1 MKVKIYKSRARGIFT
16 APPSKSIAH
25 RQLICAALAEGES
38 EIKSIA
44 LSDDIK
50 ATMDCLRV
58 LGAKIEIKEA
68 TAKVQGI
75 SGKLPDDEFI
85 LNCRQCG
92 STLRFFVPLCMLSGK
107 KAVLSGEP
115 SLIAR
120 PMTVYEK
127 ICKEQNIVFEKTDTS
142 IMVCGKIKGGS
153 YEIPG
158 NISSQFVSG
167 MMFALPLLSVDSK
180 ISLLPPV
187 ESKPYIDLT
196 LSSLSDF
203 GIDISQNGNEYNI
216 RGNQKYKACD
226 TSVEGDWSNAAF
238 FEALNLMGGEVKVCG
253 LDENS
258 LQGDRVYKELFKR
271 LKAGENK
278 IDICNCPDL
287 APILFVAAA
296 YLNGAKFVGTKRLKI
311 KESDRATAMKEELS
325 KFNIQMQINENSV
338 EVFKSN
344 ITPPTQMLFG
354 HNDHRIVMAL
364 SVLLTAF
371 GGEIEGAEAAAK
383 SFPDFFE
390 RLQKLGVEVEY
401 E

>member
-1 MKVKIYKSRARGIFT
+1 MKVKIYKSRARGVFT
-16 APPSKSIAH
+16 APPSKSMAH

-38 EIKSIA
+38 KIKNIA

-50 ATMDCLRV
+50 ATIDCLRAI
-58 LGAKIEIKEA
+58 GSKIEITENC
-68 TAKVQGI
+68 AKVRGI
-75 SGKLPDDEFI
+75 SGKLPDDEVV

-107 KAVLSGEP
+107 KAVLLGEP

-120 PMTVYEK
+120 PMTIYEK
-127 ICKEQNIVFEKTDTS
+127 ICKEQRLLFEKTDKS
-142 IMVCGKIKGGS
+142 ITVCGKIKGGR

-167 MMFALPLLSVDSK
+167 LMFALPLISEDSK
-180 ISLLPPV
+180 ILLLPPV

-196 LSSLSDF
+196 LSALSDF
-203 GIDISQNGNEYNI
+203 GIDISQNGSEYNI
-216 RGNQKYKACD
+216 SGNQRYKAHD

-238 FEALNLMGGEVKVCG
+238 FEALNLIGGEVEICG

-271 LKAGENK
+271 LKAGENE
-278 IDICNCPDL
+278 IDICDCPDL
-287 APILFVAAA
+287 APILFVLAA

-311 KESDRATAMKEELS
+311 KESDRAAAMKEELS
-325 KFNIQMQINENSV
+325 KFNIKMQVNENSV

-344 ITPPTQMLFG
+344 ITSPEKTLFS

-364 SVLLTAF
+364 SVLLTVF
-371 GGEIEGAEAAAK
+371 GGEIEGADAAAK

-390 RLQKLGVEVEY
+390 KLQTLGVEVKY